1 MRPLVGHHTMG
12 SIALGEEMVQGA
24 TLGWGRSEAICLTV
38 PGYQG
43 HPISSFS
50 EPCFLY
56 KKELGRLGC
65 WGSVGLSFPLE
76 DSGLC
81 KELPSCPRQPA
92 QDDVGLLYC
101 LQSEKPCKN
110 AIGRLTLSCPLPT
123 ARVASV
129 SKPSPLS
136 MERHAREHKT

>member
-1 MRPLVGHHTMG
+1 MG
-12 SIALGEEMVQGA
+12 SIALGEETVQGA

-38 PGYQG
+38 PGFQG

-56 KKELGRLGC
+56 KKELRHLGRWGAVGFSFSLG
-65 WGSVGLSFPLE
+65 

-81 KELPSCPRQPA
+81 KELPSCPRQPE

-110 AIGRLTLSCPLPT
+110 DIGRLTLSCPLPT

-129 SKPSPLS
+129 SKPFPLS

>member
-1 MRPLVGHHTMG
+1 MG
-12 SIALGEEMVQGA
+12 SIALGEDTVQGA
-24 TLGWGRSEAICLTV
+24 TLALGRSEAICLTI
-38 PGYQG
+38 PGCQG
-43 HPISSFS
+43 HPISGFS
-50 EPCFLY
+50 KPCFLY
-56 KKELGRLGC
+56 KKELRYLGC
-65 WGSVGLSFPLE
+65 WGAVGFSFPLE

-110 AIGRLTLSCPLPT
+110 DISRLTLSCPLST

-136 MERHAREHKT
+136 MVRHARDTRRKQ